1 MNRRSAIESRKNILD
16 AALVIF
22 SDYGYRGASMRM
34 IAEHAGI
41 SVGGL
46 YLYFKSK
53 EELCLTM
60 LKDRFEDLVV
70 QLEKVALN
78 NKNPI
83 DAITQYIT
91 ISVEYAKHHRE
102 LILAQSREQG
112 FTFGIDIKKKFFRKQ
127 RKLVEMIIRNGIDS
141 GHFGDCN
148 TKEVTKIV
156 MSTVRGFLLS
166 IVVDPENLFQPDEC
180 VRFMLQGFL
189 KREVQ

>member
-1 MNRRSAIESRKNILD
+1 MNRRSAIKSRKNILD
-16 AALVIF
+16 AALTIF

-34 IAEHAGI
+34 IAGHAGI

-60 LKDRFEDLVV
+60 LKDRLEDLVI
-70 QLEKVALN
+70 QLEKAASN
-78 NKNPI
+78 NQNPV

-91 ISVEYAKHHRE
+91 ISVEYTKRHRE

-112 FTFGIDIKKKFFRKQ
+112 FVFGIDIKRRFFRRQ
-127 RKLVEMIIRNGIDS
+127 RKLVEMIIRNGVDS

-148 TKEVTKIV
+148 TKEVTKVVI
-156 MSTVRGFLLS
+156 SIIRGFLLS
-166 IVVDPENLFQPDEC
+166 IIVDQENLFQPDEC
-180 VRFMLQGFL
+180 ARFTLQGLL
-189 KREVQ
+189 KREV

>member
-16 AALVIF
+16 AALTVF

-34 IAEHAGI
+34 IAGHAGI

-53 EELCLTM
+53 DELCLTM
-60 LKDRFEDLVV
+60 LKDRLEDLVI
-70 QLEKVALN
+70 QLEKVASN
-78 NKNPI
+78 NQNPV

-91 ISVEYAKHHRE
+91 ISTEYTKRHRE

-112 FTFGIDIKKKFFRKQ
+112 FTFGIDIKRRFFRRQ

-148 TKEVTKIV
+148 TKEVTKVAI
-156 MSTVRGFLLS
+156 SIIRGFLLS
-166 IVVDPENLFQPDEC
+166 IIVDQENLFQPDEC
-180 VRFMLQGFL
+180 ARFMLRGLL
-189 KREVQ
+189 KRGV

>member
-16 AALVIF
+16 AALTIF

-34 IAEHAGI
+34 IAGHAGI

-53 EELCLTM
+53 EELYLTL
-60 LKDRFEDLVV
+60 LKNRFEDLAG
-70 QLEKVALN
+70 QLEKAILN

-83 DAITQYIT
+83 DALTEYVT
-91 ISVEYAKHHRE
+91 ISVEYTKRHRE
-102 LILAQSREQG
+102 LILAQSRAQG
-112 FTFGIDIKKKFFRKQ
+112 FAFGIDIKKRFFRKQ
-127 RKLVEMIIRNGIDS
+127 RRLVEMIIRNGIDS

-148 TKEVTKIV
+148 TKEVTKVVI
-156 MSTVRGFLLS
+156 STIRGFSLS
-166 IVVDPENLFQPDEC
+166 IVVDQENLFQPDEC
-180 VRFMLQGFL
+180 VRFMLHGFL